1 MKFKRRLREELGI
14 NLTPLID
21 VVFLLLI
28 FFMVTT
34 TFTRETRLA
43 VNLPQAYFAVPAF
56 PQADGEPLED
66 SPDRIEVLVSQGGG
80 YSINGRQLVNARL
93 ETLMAGLDEVSAGDR
108 SIPLLLIADAE
119 ASHQA
124 VVTAMDAIGQSGF
137 SSLSI
142 ATRKSDEEEADVVQL
157 AWGLT
162 ESSARFVVEYT
173 YQTSDF
179 TGFDLEYT
187 KHALTYSGYW
197 TPDLHLPE
205 LYRYLPRVHGV
216 LGAGVGVSNLT
227 LKSSAEEI
235 GDDFSDRGLQLKV
248 AAGLEY
254 RITRNL
260 AITATYEHHFNETY
274 KDWVAENHEIVF
286 DEGDQQGFVISVS
299 GWFN

>member
-43 VNLPQAYFAVPAF
+43 VNL

-142 ATRKSDEEEADVVQL
+142 ATRKPDEEEADVTQ
-157 AWGLT
+157 
-162 ESSARFVVEYT
+162 
-173 YQTSDF
+173 
-179 TGFDLEYT
+179 
-187 KHALTYSGYW
+187 
-197 TPDLHLPE
+197 
-205 LYRYLPRVHGV
+205 
-216 LGAGVGVSNLT
+216 
-227 LKSSAEEI
+227 
-235 GDDFSDRGLQLKV
+235 
-248 AAGLEY
+248 
-254 RITRNL
+254 
-260 AITATYEHHFNETY
+260 
-274 KDWVAENHEIVF
+274 
-286 DEGDQQGFVISVS
+286 
-299 GWFN
+299 